1 MSHKKI
7 MFDEADFKTEYSK
20 GINKSLIDI
29 LNNNVKLGE
38 YINKIKKLGLTKKIA
53 HGIVS
58 GIFEFALVTVTNRNL
73 MPDIV
78 VQVFNDQYASIY
90 DNIDPNSRLEN
101 KSLIE
106 KIKSGIFEPEIIAFL
121 SPDQLFPENWAEI
134 HDKNQKR
141 EDAERNLAT
150 TDLYECKYC
159 HNRKCRVTQFQ
170 IRSADEPMTT
180 FITCMCCYRV
190 MRK

>member
-1 MSHKKI
+1 MKQKKI
-7 MFDEADFKTEYSK
+7 TFDENNFKTEYSK

-29 LNNNVKLGE
+29 LNDNIDLNE
-38 YINKIKKLGLTKKIA
+38 YIKKIKNLGLTTKTA

-58 GIFEFALVTVTNRNL
+58 GIFEFSLVTVTNRDL
-73 MPDIV
+73 MPDLVI
-78 VQVFNDQYASIY
+78 QIFNDQFLSIY
-90 DNIDPNSRLEN
+90 DNINPESRLEN

-106 KIKSGIFEPEIIAFL
+106 KIKSGIYEPEIVAFL

-141 EDAERNLAT
+141 EDAEKNLAT

-170 IRSADEPMTT
+170 IRSSDEPMTT